1 LYSGFEWTSK
11 CLGGLSEQK
20 RKTEREKS
28 FMTNGAT
35 LLEDLIA
42 SSNGKCNPIRN
53 FSAEELIRATN
64 NFDSSRI
71 IQICSLVDECDYDS
85 DQVTYVMYKGSLDD
99 L

>member
-1 LYSGFEWTSK
+1 
-11 CLGGLSEQK
+11 
-20 RKTEREKS
+20 
-28 FMTNGAT
+28 MTNGAT

-64 NFDSSRI
+64 NFDSSLI
-71 IQICSLVDECDYDS
+71 IQISPLLPRNGIIVDECDYDS